1 MKYDYSKLKA
11 KMVENNLTQAALA
24 EKIGLSERTM
34 SLKMN
39 GKREWKQSEIERLRN
54 MLKIPKN
61 EITNYF
67 FALTVQ

>member
-11 KMVENNLTQAALA
+11 KIIENNLTQSAVAA
-24 EKIGLSERTM
+24 EIGLSERSM

-39 GKREWKQSEIERLRN
+39 CKREWKQSEIERLRN
-54 MLKIPKN
+54 TLKIPKN

-67 FALTVQ
+67 FTIAVQ